1 MAGWNPWHGC
11 HKISEGCHHCYVYR
25 IDAEHGRD
33 SSVVTKTREYTLP
46 IEKKRNGEYRIA
58 PGETVYTCFT
68 SDFLLEDAD
77 PWRMAAWDM
86 IRARQ
91 DLRFLFVTKR
101 IHRLESCLPP
111 DWGNGWEH
119 VYICCTVENQKQA
132 ENRLPVFLRAPV
144 CHKSIICE
152 PLLEKIDLTPWLTPQ
167 IEQVSVGGESGP
179 GARLCR
185 YEWVVSLAEQCR
197 QAGVPF
203 HFRQTGALFEKDG
216 KVYQIARKF
225 QSSQAKKAGLDYEGN
240 TK

>member
-1 MAGWNPWHGC
+1 MRGAFCPHVVCSTRRTENSYG
-11 HKISEGCHHCYVYR
+11 KE
-25 IDAEHGRD
+25 IDE
-33 SSVVTKTREYTLP
+33 RE
-46 IEKKRNGEYRIA
+46 RSHRRGGH
-58 PGETVYTCFT
+58 PG
-68 SDFLLEDAD
+68 
-77 PWRMAAWDM
+77 
-86 IRARQ
+86 
-91 DLRFLFVTKR
+91 
-101 IHRLESCLPP
+101 
-111 DWGNGWEH
+111 
-119 VYICCTVENQKQA
+119 
-132 ENRLPVFLRAPV
+132 RLPVFLRAPV